1 MTPGTYAEYHIIA
14 YNVAGS
20 NDFAGVNATTLLA
33 APTGLSATPSIGA
46 VNLNWSPVAGAV
58 SYNIYRGAT
67 SGGESTTPLAT
78 GVTATSYIDPTATPN
93 IVSYY
98 VVTAVN
104 ANGSYTPPLPAEG
117 AKSNEASSAA
127 TEQPAGNITAAVG
140 IGNPPLQGS
149 SALAGSVYTVSGSGV
164 DIYNTSDQFEYA
176 YGSVS
181 GDTTIVARVSSMTF
195 THTWAKAGIMFRD
208 GTAAGAIFADVV
220 VTPAGYIAFQW
231 RLQDRRAG
239 IHC

>member
-117 AKSNEASSAA
+117 TSRTRPRRRPRSSRQEISPPPSAS
-127 TEQPAGNITAAVG
+127 EIRPCRVHPPWPARST
-140 IGNPPLQGS
+140 
-149 SALAGSVYTVSGSGV
+149 
-164 DIYNTSDQFEYA
+164 
-176 YGSVS
+176 
-181 GDTTIVARVSSMTF
+181 R
-195 THTWAKAGIMFRD
+195 
-208 GTAAGAIFADVV
+208 
-220 VTPAGYIAFQW
+220 
-231 RLQDRRAG
+231 
-239 IHC
+239 